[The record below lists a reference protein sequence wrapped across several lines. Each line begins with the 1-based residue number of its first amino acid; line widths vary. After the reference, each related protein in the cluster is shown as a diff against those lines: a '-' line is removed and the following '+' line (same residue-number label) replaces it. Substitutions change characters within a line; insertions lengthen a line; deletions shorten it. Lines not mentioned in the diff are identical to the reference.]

1 MIDIFSVKTWEFSEK
16 EKEARTK
23 AVIPEVEAVSPE
35 PAKVNIPR
43 AHAHARSSEAE
54 EVKALDQNQNNTHA
68 RSSEPPPPETPKQKK
83 SFYDIGIEIVGE
95 RCNGTRSGLI
105 AEMMQRYSISET
117 RANEGFN
124 QLVSSKIIELQ
135 TNVNRYYMTHSTPF

>member
-1 MIDIFSVKTWEFSEK
+1 MAKLLINIFEIANSVNNADT
-16 EKEARTK
+16 T
-23 AVIPEVEAVSPE
+23 PEAVSPE

-83 SFYDIGIEIVGE
+83 SFYDIGLEVLGKQ
-95 RCNGTRSGLI
+95 CNKTRSVLI
-105 AEMMQRYSISET
+105 AEMMERYSISET